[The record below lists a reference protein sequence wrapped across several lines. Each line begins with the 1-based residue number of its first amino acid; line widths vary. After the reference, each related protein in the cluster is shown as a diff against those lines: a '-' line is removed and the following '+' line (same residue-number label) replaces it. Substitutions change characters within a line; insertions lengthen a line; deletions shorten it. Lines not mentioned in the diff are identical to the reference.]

1 MREVHETGREKG
13 VCKNTAAERAGER
26 RGGGKYKWAG
36 ETKGAKGG
44 TRDSRETRR
53 YVEDS

>member
-26 RGGGKYKWAG
+26 RGGVNISGRERPRERKAVH
-36 ETKGAKGG
+36 ETAERQGG
-44 TRDSRETRR
+44 M
-53 YVEDS
+53 